1 MNWLDKLKDY
11 APSIASAVLSG
22 GATLPQLA
30 YKAIADATGLDV
42 STIGQAQAAIE
53 SASPAELLSLKKAD
67 HDFAI
72 QMRKLDYS
80 NMDSA
85 RSMHKENHEQADKI
99 ADRVMKWN
107 LAYVILTL
115 TIQCVSIYFLKDFGT
130 QLTIISTACG
140 WVLKGLLD
148 ERRDVTGFYF
158 GSALGSRIKDSGQ

>member
-1 MNWLDKLKDY
+1 MEWLNKLKDY
-11 APSIASAVLSG
+11 APSIASAILTG

-30 YKAIADATGLDV
+30 YKAISDATGVDV
-42 STIGQAQAAIE
+42 KSMADAQTAVE
-53 SASPAELLSLKKAD
+53 SATPQQILALKQAD
-67 HDFAI
+67 HAFEI
-72 QMRKLDYS
+72 EKRKMAYA
-80 NMDSA
+80 NTDSA

-99 ADRVMKWN
+99 AERVMRWN

-115 TIQCVSIYFLKDFGT
+115 LIQCVSIYYLKDFDT

-158 GSALGSRIKDSGQ
+158 GSALGSRLKDKG